1 MWAAAAAE
9 CALEWGATPFRA
21 AVPTHVCDSE
31 IIFRAA
37 ALPSHQTV
45 DEGSSIISL
54 VSSPCLFLIV
64 IIERAQLGTSAGV

>member
-1 MWAAAAAE
+1 MWAAAAAAE
-9 CALEWGATPFRA
+9 RAWEWGATPFRA
-21 AVPTHVCDSE
+21 AVPTHDSE

-54 VSSPCLFLIV
+54 VSSPCLFLVV
-64 IIERAQLGTSAGV
+64 IPERAQ